1 MAKRNYLVEGL
12 SGAGK
17 SSVYEE
23 LIGRGYK
30 AISTDRAWK
39 RSDPDAGLPGGR
51 AQYANSMWDEQKAVG
66 ELESPEPDVL
76 FVCGSSRN
84 RDRFLPY
91 FTKIFNLRIDDDTM
105 RRRLHERT
113 NNDFGKQPEELE
125 LMLRLNRSDEK
136 PAGAIDVDAT
146 QPLDQVV
153 DEVLRLANCRTV
165 ASDSTLTP
173 WSKRGSAT
181 GQSFVIS
188 ESALPIVQAAAGRR
202 KRIVR
207 GASDEFW
214 DVLGRETITRI
225 DYAWSGYVLATLLP
239 YLDEQGID
247 LMHSDHDEVAS
258 TISQTREGSVF
269 VLTSDHR
276 ERYLARLDP
285 SAFDGA
291 VLRRYYEQFHE
302 TTAEGVDYAMLDG
315 IAFFRD
321 TLAPLDSAVV
331 AVFSH
336 RIVPAPAELHADIY
350 ARGAYSTLCEWPL
363 RFEPLIDGVP
373 ERGVEVCVA
382 LPHPRE
388 CVGVV
393 VVVAVA

>member
-23 LIGRGYK
+23 LIRRGYK

-39 RSDPDAGLPGGR
+39 RLAEPDTGLPGGPTR
-51 AQYANSMWDEQKAVG
+51 YSESIWDQQKALS
-66 ELESPEPDVL
+66 ELEGPEPDVL

-91 FTKIFNLRIDDDTM
+91 FTAIFNLRIDDDTM
-105 RRRLHERT
+105 RRRLQERT
-113 NNDFGKQPEELE
+113 NNDYGKQPEELE

-146 QPLDQVV
+146 QPLRQVV
-153 DEVLRLANCRTV
+153 DEVLRLADCGTV
-165 ASDSTLTP
+165 NSDARLTP
-173 WSKRGSAT
+173 WSKRASAI

-188 ESALPIVQAAAGRR
+188 ESALPTVQAAARPR
-202 KRIVR
+202 KRIR

-225 DYAWSGYVLATLLP
+225 EYAWAGSILATLLP

-247 LMHSDHDEVAS
+247 LLHSDHDEVAS
-258 TISQTREGSVF
+258 AISQTREGSVL
-269 VLTSDHR
+269 VLTSDQR
-276 ERYLARLDP
+276 ERYSARLDP
-285 SAFDGA
+285 SRFDGA
-291 VLRRYYEQFHE
+291 VLRRYYEELNE
-302 TTAEGVDYAMLDG
+302 TAADGVDYAMLDG

-321 TLAPLDSAVV
+321 TLAPLDSAIV
-331 AVFSH
+331 AVCT
-336 RIVPAPAELHADIY
+336 I
-350 ARGAYSTLCEWPL
+350 G
-363 RFEPLIDGVP
+363 
-373 ERGVEVCVA
+373 
-382 LPHPRE
+382 
-388 CVGVV
+388 
-393 VVVAVA
+393 

>member
-1 MAKRNYLVEGL
+1 MARRNYLVEGL

-17 SSVYEE
+17 SSVYDE
-23 LIGRGYK
+23 LIRRGYK

-39 RSDPDAGLPGGR
+39 YQADPD
-51 AQYANSMWDEQKAVG
+51 NSLWDRQKAVS
-66 ELESPEPDVL
+66 ELESPEPEVL

-105 RRRLHERT
+105 RRRLQERT
-113 NNDFGKQPEELE
+113 NNEFGKRPEELE
-125 LMLRLNRSDEK
+125 LMLRLNQSDEK

-153 DEVLRLANCRTV
+153 DELLRLADCRTMT
-165 ASDSTLTP
+165 SDSTLPP
-173 WSKRGSAT
+173 WSKRGSAI

-188 ESALPIVQAAAGRR
+188 ESALPIVQDG
-202 KRIVR
+202 
-207 GASDEFW
+207 FW
-214 DVLGRETITRI
+214 DVLGRETITRVE
-225 DYAWSGYVLATLLP
+225 YAWSGYVLATLLP

-258 TISQTREGSVF
+258 TLSQTREGSVF

-285 SAFDGA
+285 SAFAGA
-291 VLRRYYEQFHE
+291 VLRGYYEEFNE
-302 TTAEGVDYAMLDG
+302 TAAEGVEYAMLDG

-321 TLAPLDSAVV
+321 TLAPLESALV
-331 AVFSH
+331 AVFV
-336 RIVPAPAELHADIY
+336 I
-350 ARGAYSTLCEWPL
+350 G
-363 RFEPLIDGVP
+363 
-373 ERGVEVCVA
+373 
-382 LPHPRE
+382 
-388 CVGVV
+388 
-393 VVVAVA
+393 

>member
-1 MAKRNYLVEGL
+1 
-12 SGAGK
+12 
-17 SSVYEE
+17 
-23 LIGRGYK
+23 
-30 AISTDRAWK
+30 
-39 RSDPDAGLPGGR
+39 
-51 AQYANSMWDEQKAVG
+51 MWDQQKAVG
-66 ELESPEPDVL
+66 ELESPEPEVL
-76 FVCGSSRN
+76 FVCGSGRD

-113 NNDFGKQPEELE
+113 NDDFGKQPEELE

-153 DEVLRLANCRTV
+153 DELLRLANCRTA
-165 ASDSTLTP
+165 ASDSTLRP
-173 WSKRGSAT
+173 WSRRGSAS

-188 ESALPIVQAAAGRR
+188 EPALPIVQAAAGQG

-207 GASDEFW
+207 GTSDEFW
-214 DVLGRETITRI
+214 DVLATETITRFE
-225 DYAWSGYVLATLLP
+225 YTWSGYVLETVLL
-239 YLDEQGID
+239 YLDEQGVD

-258 TISQTREGSVF
+258 AISQTREGSVF

-291 VLRRYYEQFHE
+291 VLRRYYEDFNE
-302 TTAEGVDYAMLDG
+302 TAAEGVDYAMLDG

-321 TLAPLDSAVV
+321 TLAPLQSAIV
-331 AVFSH
+331 AVF
-336 RIVPAPAELHADIY
+336 II
-350 ARGAYSTLCEWPL
+350 G
-363 RFEPLIDGVP
+363 
-373 ERGVEVCVA
+373 
-382 LPHPRE
+382 
-388 CVGVV
+388 
-393 VVVAVA
+393 

>member
-23 LIGRGYK
+23 LIRRGYK

-39 RSDPDAGLPGGR
+39 VLADPDTGLSDRPIH
-51 AQYANSMWDEQKAVG
+51 SMWDQRKAVS
-66 ELESPEPDVL
+66 ELESPEPEVL
-76 FVCGSSRN
+76 FVCGSGRN

-105 RRRLHERT
+105 RRRLEERT
-113 NNDFGKQPEELE
+113 NDDFGKQPEELE
-125 LMLRLNRSDEK
+125 LMLMLYRSDEK

-153 DEVLRLANCRTV
+153 DELLRLANCRSVT
-165 ASDSTLTP
+165 SDSTLTP
-173 WSKRGSAT
+173 WSTRGSAI

-188 ESALPIVQAAAGRR
+188 ESALPIVQAAASPR

-207 GASDEFW
+207 GTSDEFW
-214 DVLGRETITRI
+214 DVLGRETITRFE
-225 DYAWSGYVLATLLP
+225 YAWSGDVLATLLP

-258 TISQTREGSVF
+258 TISQTGEGSVF

-291 VLRRYYEQFHE
+291 VLRGYYEEFNE
-302 TTAEGVDYAMLDG
+302 TAAEGVEYAMLDG

-321 TLAPLDSAVV
+321 TLAPLESAIV
-331 AVFSH
+331 AVF
-336 RIVPAPAELHADIY
+336 II
-350 ARGAYSTLCEWPL
+350 G
-363 RFEPLIDGVP
+363 
-373 ERGVEVCVA
+373 
-382 LPHPRE
+382 
-388 CVGVV
+388 
-393 VVVAVA
+393 

>member
-23 LIGRGYK
+23 LIRRGYK

-39 RSDPDAGLPGGR
+39 VHADTATGLSDRPIH
-51 AQYANSMWDEQKAVG
+51 SMWDQQKAVS
-66 ELESPEPDVL
+66 ELESPEPEVL

-84 RDRFLPY
+84 REFLPY
-91 FTKIFNLRIDDDTM
+91 FTKIFNLSIDDDTM
-105 RRRLHERT
+105 RRRLQERT
-113 NNDFGKQPEELE
+113 NNEFGKQPEEVE
-125 LMLRLNRSDEK
+125 LMLTLNRSDEK

-146 QPLDQVV
+146 QPLRQVV
-153 DEVLRLANCRTV
+153 DELLRLANCRT
-165 ASDSTLTP
+165 ARSDSTLTP
-173 WSKRGSAT
+173 WSKRGSAI

-188 ESALPIVQAAAGRR
+188 ESALPIVQAAASPRQ
-202 KRIVR
+202 RILR
-207 GASDEFW
+207 GTSDEFW

-225 DYAWSGYVLATLLP
+225 EYAWSGYVLATLLP

-291 VLRRYYEQFHE
+291 VLRRYYEEFNE
-302 TTAEGVDYAMLDG
+302 TAAEGVDYAMLDG

-321 TLAPLDSAVV
+321 TLAPLESAIV
-331 AVFSH
+331 AVF
-336 RIVPAPAELHADIY
+336 II
-350 ARGAYSTLCEWPL
+350 G
-363 RFEPLIDGVP
+363 
-373 ERGVEVCVA
+373 
-382 LPHPRE
+382 
-388 CVGVV
+388 
-393 VVVAVA
+393 